1 MDDGYVTTAGHADM
15 DDGDTAPATS
25 VRGHRPGPGRPR
37 LSERRRRATQLE
49 IAYEAVRLF
58 SRKGVAATSA
68 DEIADAAGM
77 STRSLWRY
85 FPTKEQCV
93 QPLLTAGIEELVTRL
108 REWPNDR
115 PLLEALHT
123 GATRIFSVPDG
134 QESLRG
140 LIRLTRTEPGL
151 RAVWLRGNDEAT
163 RELIQI
169 LAARTGQDPESL
181 PMVVQGSVLNAA
193 LTAGVEYWAWN
204 ESEVAGQPA
213 DGAIREALR
222 IVAGALTENVA

>member
-1 MDDGYVTTAGHADM
+1 M
-15 DDGDTAPATS
+15 
-25 VRGHRPGPGRPR
+25 
-37 LSERRRRATQLE
+37 E

>member
-1 MDDGYVTTAGHADM
+1 MTARQPDM
-15 DDGDTAPATS
+15 DGGDTAPATP

-58 SRKGVAATSA
+58 TRKGVAATSA

-93 QPLLTAGIEELVTRL
+93 RPLLTAGIEELVTQL
-108 REWPNDR
+108 REWPTDR
-115 PLLEALHT
+115 PLLEAMNA
-123 GATRIFSVPDG
+123 GPTRTFSVPDG

-151 RAVWLRGNDEAT
+151 RAVWLQGNDEAT

-169 LAARTGQDPESL
+169 LASRTGQDPESL
-181 PMVVQGSVLNAA
+181 PMVVQGTVLNAA
-193 LTAGVEYWAWN
+193 LTGAVEYWAWN
-204 ESEVAGQPA
+204 ESEVAGHSF

-222 IVAGALTENVA
+222 IVASALPDNAA